1 MTIRR
6 ILIIGSSLGALA
18 SSAFAA
24 VEPLNCKAPV
34 NAAQEECFCQDSNI
48 PNLSDA
54 DKELCVAWIASGGV
68 PAGGGA
74 AVTNFA
80 PLIAPVA
87 GVLGAAAAAGA
98 GGSTTGTTGT
108 TSTTGTN

>member
-6 ILIIGSSLGALA
+6 ILIIGSSLGAFA

-24 VEPLNCKAPV
+24 VEPLNCKEPV
-34 NAAQEECFCQDSNI
+34 NAAREECFCQDSNI
-48 PNLSDA
+48 PNLNDA
-54 DKELCVAWIASGGV
+54 DKELCVAWIANGGV
-68 PAGGGA
+68 PAGA
-74 AVTNFA
+74 AGVTNFA

-87 GVLGAAAAAGA
+87 GLVGAAAAAGA
-98 GGSTTGTTGT
+98 GGGTTGTTGT

>member
-1 MTIRR
+1 MTIRS

-34 NAAQEECFCQDSNI
+34 NAAKEECFCQDSNI

-54 DKELCVAWIASGGV
+54 GKELCVAWIASGGV
-68 PAGGGA
+68 PAGSGDRAGCRCSGCCCGCRCRW
-74 AVTNFA
+74 VHDRYDRNNQHHWNQ
-80 PLIAPVA
+80 LNPVDN
-87 GVLGAAAAAGA
+87 LRF
-98 GGSTTGTTGT
+98 
-108 TSTTGTN
+108 

>member
-34 NAAQEECFCQDSNI
+34 NAA
-48 PNLSDA
+48 
-54 DKELCVAWIASGGV
+54 KELCVAWIASGGV